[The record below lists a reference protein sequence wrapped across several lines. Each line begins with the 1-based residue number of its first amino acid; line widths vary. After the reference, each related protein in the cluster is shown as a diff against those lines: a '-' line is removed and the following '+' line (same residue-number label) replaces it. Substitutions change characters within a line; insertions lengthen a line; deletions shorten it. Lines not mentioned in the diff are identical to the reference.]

1 MPSTGDSGQPI
12 AVGSGADMGWGVDSC
27 RAVTFRSVSDA
38 GVGLAF
44 AEGDRDVPFA
54 IARVYYLWNLQPG
67 LIRARHAH
75 RELQQVYLAVH
86 GSIDVHLRD
95 DQGERTVTLEQPQHG
110 LYLGPMVW
118 RHIEARTPGA
128 VLLVLASDIYRESD
142 YFRDLDA
149 YLAAA
154 TELRRQPVQP

>member
-1 MPSTGDSGQPI
+1 MPRSGDSERPI
-12 AVGSGADMGWGVDSC
+12 ADGAGAAMPWGIASC
-27 RAVTFRSVSDA
+27 RPVTFRSVSDA

-44 AEGDRDVPFA
+44 AEGGRDVPFA
-54 IARVYYLWNLQPG
+54 IARVYYLWNLHPG
-67 LIRARHAH
+67 LVRARHAH
-75 RELQQVYLAVH
+75 RELQQVYLAVN

-95 DQGERTVTLEQPQHG
+95 DQGERTVTLDQPQHG

-154 TELRRQPVQP
+154 TEHRRQPGQP

>member
-1 MPSTGDSGQPI
+1 MS
-12 AVGSGADMGWGVDSC
+12 WGIDSC
-27 RAVTFRSVSDA
+27 RPITFRAVSDA

-44 AEGDRDVPFA
+44 AEGGRDLPFA

-86 GSIDVHLRD
+86 GTIQVQLRD
-95 DQGERTVTLEQPQHG
+95 DLGERTVTLDDPRHG

-118 RHIEARTPGA
+118 RQVEAATPGA

-142 YFRDLDA
+142 YFRELDA
-149 YLAAA
+149 YLEAARA
-154 TELRRQPVQP
+154 QRQVGQP

>member
-1 MPSTGDSGQPI
+1 MSWGIAACRPI
-12 AVGSGADMGWGVDSC
+12 
-27 RAVTFRSVSDA
+27 TIRSVTEGA
-38 GVGLAF
+38 VGLAF
-44 AEGDRDVPFA
+44 AEGQRDVPFD

-67 LIRARHAH
+67 LLRARHAH
-75 RELQQVYLAVH
+75 RALQQVYLALS

-95 DQGERTVTLEQPQHG
+95 DQGEHTVRLDRPDQG

-142 YFRDLDA
+142 YFRDLDS
-149 YLAAA
+149 YLLAATA
-154 TELRRQPVQP
+154 QRAAEPPPQPTDAP